1 MSVRKYLEKQTM
13 KKTIAKLSVVVLL
26 TGGCASN
33 DPWNGTHWNGVHKSM
48 TCDRMLPVW
57 RQGICPDC
65 TNITPEQ
72 YAKHLNKKGLVAQR

>member
-1 MSVRKYLEKQTM
+1 M
-13 KKTIAKLSVVVLL
+13 KKNLINITMGVVLL

-57 RQGICPDC
+57 RKGYCPDC
-65 TNITPEQ
+65 FGDKPAEYLHRN
-72 YAKHLNKKGLVAQR
+72 GLVAQR